1 MFKILL
7 FILLSNSV
15 YANKKLIRFASLA
28 PDGST
33 WTEMLKSFSKEISK
47 DTKDNIRFRIFPGG
61 ISGDEFDV
69 IRRMNLGTINTAGF
83 TGVGLGQILPDI
95 RVLDLPMLFNT
106 YEEID
111 YVSEKLRPYF
121 EAEFLKKG
129 FIFLAYSEIGFV
141 NLFSTKEYK
150 TLDAMRGMKMWVW
163 DSDPLA
169 KAMFTELKIS
179 PNPLPITD
187 VFTSLET
194 GLIESVYVSPLA
206 AIAMQWFTKTKHM
219 ITLKL
224 TNSNGAILMTKK
236 MFDTFSKEEQK
247 LLKEKFLQ
255 FSKDLNSASRRD
267 NELAYETLKTNKVEF
282 ISLDEKEVK
291 IFENSSI
298 SLWNKMAGS
307 LYSKE
312 LLNKVLNYRKEFRDL
327 KAKKEAKEAKKEAKE
342 AKKEAKEAKKEAKE
356 VKKETKEV
364 KKETK

>member
-1 MFKILL
+1 MLKLL
-7 FILLSNSV
+7 IFFLLVSNNMYS
-15 YANKKLIRFASLA
+15 KSKLIRFASLA

-33 WTEMLKSFSKEISK
+33 WTEMLKEFSKEISK
-47 DTKDNIRFRIFPGG
+47 ETKDKISFRIFPGG

-69 IRRMNLGTINTAGF
+69 IRRMKMGTINTAGF
-83 TGVGLGQILPDI
+83 TGVGLGQILPAI
-95 RVLDLPMLFNT
+95 RILDLPLLFST

-111 YVSEKLRPYF
+111 FINEKLRPYF
-121 EAEFLKKG
+121 ETEFLKKG
-129 FIFLAYSEIGFV
+129 FVFLAYSEVGFV

-206 AIAMQWFTKTKHM
+206 AIAMQWFTKTKYM
-219 ITLKL
+219 ISLKL

-236 MFDTFSKEEQK
+236 MFDTFSNEEQN
-247 LLKEKFLQ
+247 LLKSKFLK
-255 FSKDLNSASRRD
+255 FSRDLNSASRRD
-267 NELAYETLKTNKVEF
+267 NELAYETLKKNKVEF
-282 ISLDEKEVK
+282 INLDEKEVK
-291 IFENSSI
+291 IFENSSL
-298 SLWNKMAGS
+298 SLWNKMSGN

-312 LLNKVLNYRKEFRDL
+312 LLSKVLNYRKEFRAL
-327 KAKKEAKEAKKEAKE
+327 KEKKDKEIKKENKK
-342 AKKEAKEAKKEAKE
+342 
-356 VKKETKEV
+356 TK
-364 KKETK
+364 